1 MISLNVKSN
10 SVMKDA
16 DEWECSAHVQRGSI
30 WCISVASAQETMNLN
45 FSKN

>member
-16 DEWECSAHVQRGSI
+16 DEWECSAHCKEGVYGESQ
-30 WCISVASAQETMNLN
+30 
-45 FSKN
+45 